1 MNSIQRRLA
10 LVSITVLLSFL
21 SLTGIFLERTY
32 RNSVVTGVQQ
42 ELQPVIYALM
52 GVAQE
57 RQGSLQ
63 FSSNL
68 SQPRLQQPDS
78 GLFALVTDGTGTP
91 GWRSPSLTMADAALA
106 AQIDEFADGATSV
119 LTKRKVFAPSTGFAD
134 LYCLSNSVEWEG
146 LVEPAVAFVLCTD
159 QEPYRQSMAQF
170 RYALIAGFG
179 SLSLL
184 LSFALL
190 LVLRWGLRPL
200 RQIRHQLLQLE
211 QGDLEALEPVQ
222 PLELAPLVESLNQ
235 YIAHQ
240 SALRN
245 RHRQSLDDLSHSL
258 KTPLTVLRLGVAD
271 SRPDLALLQEQV
283 ARMQAIV
290 DHQLTRVAR
299 VAQAEAASNQ
309 GWVSVERVIGQLL
322 RALAVAYP
330 EHELKQAPAG
340 DWQLRIHEDDL
351 LDMLGNVM
359 ENACKY
365 GKQRLMVSVQ
375 AGDARGDGL
384 QAGLQI
390 WIEDDG
396 PGIAADLV
404 DTALRRGV
412 RFDSREA
419 GQGIGLSMVS
429 ELLEIYDG
437 DLQVETS
444 TLGGAKVI
452 LTFQQARP
460 AATSASLV

>member
-21 SLTGIFLERTY
+21 SLTGLFLEHTY

-78 GLFALVTDGTGTP
+78 GLFALVNDGTGTP
-91 GWRSPSLTMADAALA
+91 GWRSPSLTMADASLA

-119 LTKRKVFAPSTGFAD
+119 LTERKVFAPSAGFAD

-159 QEPYRQSMAQF
+159 QEPYRQSMARF

-365 GKQRLMVSVQ
+365 GKQRLMVSAH

-437 DLQVETS
+437 DLHVDTS

-460 AATSASLV
+460 AAASASLV